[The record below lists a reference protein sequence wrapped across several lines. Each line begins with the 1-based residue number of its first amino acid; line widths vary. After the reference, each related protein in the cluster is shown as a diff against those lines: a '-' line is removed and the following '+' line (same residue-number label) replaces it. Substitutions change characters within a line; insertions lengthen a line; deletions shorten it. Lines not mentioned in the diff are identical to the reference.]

1 MVHRPHRRAGDE
13 MNLNLHAHEVRCLL
27 DSGECLIVRPVKKQP
42 ERFPGHTDQ
51 VHEVRLAVWRGACLA
66 KPPFGPPGTRLVGR
80 EKWAWVG
87 GRDGHVVYAA
97 DEPTAVESKRWCSS
111 SQMEKQYSRLSPVV
125 VSVDVRRVQTVTEAE
140 ALAAGWKNDFCAD
153 LFSKAAGRH
162 KLRDHS
168 WLETDGGQS
177 VDGDFCAQCAR
188 KKLEPGLRLCGCP
201 EVAGDSDGAFCD
213 ECGEGIFVSLS
224 EYGITRELR
233 MESESDNDKSLYP
246 VSGGNAQ
253 VLATIAGGIGDLR
266 EKHLGRLAQIGM
278 ATDLE
283 RRSKGGW
290 SSNPWAWMGMVKRER
305 D

>member
-1 MVHRPHRRAGDE
+1 

-27 DSGECLIVRPVKKQP
+27 DAGECLIVRPVKPQPDHIEWFEHQNGWCARVLDDIDGAEKQHHYEMVP
-42 ERFPGHTDQ
+42 
-51 VHEVRLAVWRGACLA
+51 C
-66 KPPFGPPGTRLVGR
+66 PFGPPGTRLVGKER
-80 EKWAWVG
+80 WAHTG
-87 GRDGHVVYAA
+87 SKIVYAA
-97 DEPTAVESKRWCSS
+97 DEPLPVVRNWRSPQHMN
-111 SQMEKQYSRLSPVV
+111 QMDSRLSLVTA
-125 VSVDVRRVQTVTEAE
+125 SVDVRRVQTVTEAE
-140 ALAAGWKNDFCAD
+140 ALAAGWTKNVCAD

-168 WLETDGGQS
+168 WLETDGGES

-201 EVAGDSDGAFCD
+201 EVAEDSDGAFCE

-246 VSGGNAQ
+246 VSGADAQ
-253 VLATIAGGIGDLR
+253 VLATVAGGIGDLQ

-278 ATDLE
+278 ATELE
-283 RRSKGGW
+283 RRRKGGW
-290 SSNPWAWMGMVKRER
+290 SSNPWAWMGSVKR